1 LHVRRGRN
9 SRRELVNRKQRKPP
23 MSENHEEAIAREIRK
38 ALDQLTRELKLTRI
52 AFAAVTERIEAI
64 IDQDICEFS
73 PGYTST
79 RSKMN

>member
-1 LHVRRGRN
+1 
-9 SRRELVNRKQRKPP
+9 